1 MDKNLLRENF
11 SYTSLYYNKNSYI
24 YTIYLQDSI
33 RCKQING
40 ITTPKRSQKFWRTY
54 KGDQKSWTCRAHSTW
69 DAEKH
74 KLLVSLTVYK
84 GEVSKLGQGRKICTN
99 LPSVSITI
107 KIKTIYTEIESFWN
121 LKTLLSKDLFIKITF
136 RHTELEQKLCHC

>member
-1 MDKNLLRENF
+1 M
-11 SYTSLYYNKNSYI
+11 

-40 ITTPKRSQKFWRTY
+40 ITTPKRSQKYRSTY

-99 LPSVSITI
+99 LPSISI
-107 KIKTIYTEIESFWN
+107 KNTEIESFWN
-121 LKTLLSKDLFIKITF
+121 LKTLFIKDLFIKITF
-136 RHTELEQKLCHC
+136 RHTELEQKHVTAN